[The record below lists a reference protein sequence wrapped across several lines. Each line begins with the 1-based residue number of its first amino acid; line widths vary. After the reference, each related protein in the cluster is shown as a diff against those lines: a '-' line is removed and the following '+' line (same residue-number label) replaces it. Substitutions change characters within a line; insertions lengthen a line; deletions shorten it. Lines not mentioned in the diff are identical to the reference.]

1 MFGLFILMF
10 ILTLIVETPLL
21 RYLYRLDNVDWP
33 RAIKLSFSINF
44 CSYVVVLVTQFCLF
58 FAYMGYA
65 DIVDKRTPKKWNN
78 ISLLNGESGAI
89 YFSKYTSAVSNRSK
103 VILKRYDI
111 PAN

>member
-1 MFGLFILMF
+1 
-10 ILTLIVETPLL
+10 
-21 RYLYRLDNVDWP
+21 
-33 RAIKLSFSINF
+33 
-44 CSYVVVLVTQFCLF
+44 
-58 FAYMGYA
+58 MGYA